1 MDSNQEKCV
10 NIVENGHYLLIA
22 GQAGTGKTY
31 TVKNSAKRLRRQGN
45 IVALTCYTGNAC
57 SQYKRLGAVTLNNFF
72 GGGGGIRE

>member
-1 MDSNQEKCV
+1 M
-10 NIVENGHYLLIA
+10 ENGHYLLIA

-31 TVKNSAKRLRRQGN
+31 TVKNSAKRLRQLGN

-72 GGGGGIRE
+72 FGGGDQRMIGIQTPVYII